1 MTQDKRIIKGL
12 LGDLYEND
20 LWVRSFMDE
29 CFIMWGFP
37 CSTLQCMSKTDRTMF
52 AWGMMHLVQSLSKD
66 KDIWWGMRDKI
77 EPGKAAWEYSRRMYE
92 RTGLELIPGMPG
104 SLLERGTAALT
115 GPMAVQGSDSP
126 VSGSIVN

>member
-29 CFIMWGFP
+29 CFIMWGYP

-77 EPGKAAWEYSRRMYE
+77 DPDKAAWEYSRRMYE
-92 RTGLELIPGMPG
+92 NTGLELIPGMPG
-104 SLLERGTAALT
+104 TLLERGTTALT
-115 GPMAVQGSDSP
+115 GPMKVQGSDAP